1 MDPIR
6 RYLAPHAARA
16 VISLIVAVQVL
27 GVLAFSMT
35 YARQARRI
43 ADLEDQ
49 VCRERLAQFPNL
61 VADAP
66 CRNAQN
72 VLAQVLPQRWVPIAQ
87 SPSAPR
93 VGARVVGWR
102 PAGQDPQGQSS
113 RAAYVSEAMPVWS
126 ERR

>member
-16 VISLIVAVQVL
+16 VIALIVAAQVIA
-27 GVLAFSMT
+27 VLAFSMT

-43 ADLEDQ
+43 AELEDQ
-49 VCRERLAQFPNL
+49 VCRERLARFPNL

-66 CRNAQN
+66 CRDAQN
-72 VLAQVLPQRWVPIAQ
+72 VLAQVLPQRWMPIAQ

-102 PAGQDPQGQSS
+102 PASQDLQSQSS
-113 RAAYVSEAMPVWS
+113 RAAYVSDAMPVWS
-126 ERR
+126 DRR